1 MSHLETTHEFNDLCK
16 EGFKEMKMREITC
29 TPVLSAPPKRI
40 KLESGTPVES
50 LMSTALTFTFSPKT
64 SQGYGIVG
72 NLELTEF

>member
-1 MSHLETTHEFNDLCK
+1 
-16 EGFKEMKMREITC
+16 MREITC